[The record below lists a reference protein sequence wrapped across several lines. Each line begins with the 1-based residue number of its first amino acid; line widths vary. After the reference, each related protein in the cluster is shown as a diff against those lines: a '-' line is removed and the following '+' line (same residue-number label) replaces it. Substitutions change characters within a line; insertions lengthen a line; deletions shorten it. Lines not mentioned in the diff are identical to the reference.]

1 MFDDTDVDMNFCAPC
16 AGCWE
21 CVRSETAGAG
31 RVGTDLTGVYRT
43 DDFHC

>member
-1 MFDDTDVDMNFCAPC
+1 MFDDTDEDMNLQAPC

-21 CVRSETAGAG
+21 RMCSGTAGAG
-31 RVGTDLTGVYRT
+31 RVGTDLTGVYGT